1 MKSNIIRKTIRTL
14 GVACLLVATTS
25 QAGLINRGNGMIYD
39 DVLDVTWL
47 QDANYAGTSGF
58 DSDGQL
64 TWASAQAWAN
74 QLSFGGFEDWRLPTI
89 SPIDDISFDFGFS
102 FDGSTDRGFNSQ
114 TEYSE
119 LAHMFYNNL
128 GNTSYFDTFGNAQQ
142 PGSEMFKNT
151 FNDAN
156 TGELFSFDNIG
167 ITYWTGLANNPIVN
181 AAFAF
186 NMRTAT
192 NLATGE
198 QQLLATNATR
208 SVWALRDGD
217 VMTTSNPNDPIPQA
231 SSPAIMGLFSLAML
245 GMMCGYRRLFNASKK
260 ILNIESKR

>member
-1 MKSNIIRKTIRTL
+1 MKSNLIKKTIRTL
-14 GVACLLVATTS
+14 GVACLLTATVS

-47 QDANYAGTSGF
+47 QDANYAGSSGF
-58 DSDGQL
+58 DSDGL
-64 TWASAQAWAN
+64 LNWSNANTWAN
-74 QLSFGGFEDWRLPTI
+74 QLSFGGFEDWRLPKI
-89 SPIDDISFDFGFS
+89 SPINDISFDFAFS

-128 GNTSYFDTFGNAQQ
+128 NNTSYFDTAGNGQQ

-156 TGELFSFDNIG
+156 TGELFNFNNIG
-167 ITYWTGLANNPIVN
+167 FTFWTGVADNPIVN

-186 NMRTAT
+186 NMRNVN
-192 NLATGE
+192 NLSTGE
-198 QQLLATNATR
+198 QQLLSSNTTT
-208 SVWALRDGD
+208 SVWVLRDGD
-217 VMTTSNPNDPIPQA
+217 VMTITDPIDPIPQA

-245 GMMCGYRRLFNASKK
+245 GMMCGYRRLYNGATALLKINSK
-260 ILNIESKR
+260 N